1 MVSATFDGETVKKL
15 YEDDNIIISG
25 SMPPYGIVEAIPA
38 QVQVEGENS
47 LIAYDIKIYA
57 NADMMNAGINW
68 QPSAGALTVQVNSNV
83 LENGK
88 TFSIYHMEDA
98 DSEPV
103 LVAKAEAADH
113 AITFEAESFSIY
125 PVVEDQDERIAYR
138 FYNGTTLLA
147 TEYMRSGRQ
156 LYSFGDVGAE
166 YGQSFVGWAYTPDA
180 TTAVDNG
187 DMSTL
192 NAHLATG
199 EGDSG
204 NWQTGAPALYAQL
217 NNTTQ
222 NPWVATAAI
231 TPIRKWS
238 DVKNL
243 TYVNMFAVFQN
254 AYYLRYMRRDD
265 NGSVYVINTVRVLE
279 DAPNKTV
286 TINQQPTST
295 ELQEKFRGW
304 IDVTDLTLYT
314 NGTSITLNRH
324 MDLYEKYIGYNWL
337 VFDSNKASGSSAT
350 YTPPQFLNSRNI
362 ENIETTTKPADPEMK
377 GYYFTGWNTEKN
389 GSGTSWLTV
398 TRDSNGNVT
407 GYPVNQF
414 GNTLD
419 GDTILYAQWD
429 PAPQNYYVMFWR
441 QASSDAAG
449 LADSEKTYTYVGTET
464 RDSVTGRSVALA
476 NTDKNRST
484 GDFLNC
490 TFNSNLSDTGNV
502 TVNADGT
509 TTLNVYYDL
518 NAYPLTFQVP
528 AGTIMT
534 GTNGTQY
541 GLVNSEFVQVSY
553 STRYRYWYYTKNNRT
568 YQYEGLRYNS
578 NTWKTY
584 KTITALYGH
593 SIADEFPITWNN
605 GSRWLDYNGTYF
617 ANDKVIVSIDQMPP
631 KDITLRWSDPGTRP
645 TKTMNYYVQALED
658 AGATYNYPGYTSTGI
673 SSGDKTKSYSYG
685 GDSYDFV
692 LYDQIKAQYNMV
704 TEAEDFLDITGFT
717 KWTSD
722 PAFVNGVALNDSQN
736 PGTINMYY
744 TRDKNIIHFISE
756 GPNVT
761 ARSEKQDDEVYFEAS
776 LAPYGQQADGSWY
789 YEPNNGNEGY
799 FFAGWYLDKDC
810 TQEFNFDEETM
821 PAKNITVYAKWAT
834 LRTRVVLIPTPN
846 NAHNSE
852 VFFPNDQALKFRKDY
867 GETIDDNN
875 ISSDHALR
883 TGYKLEGWYTEPEFI
898 HKWDFSAPVTDK
910 VTGVNPNYQETADW
924 ANNTYGDNDGKHTNV
939 SCILKLHAKWT
950 LDVDTTKVYV
960 KYVVPEEYRTY
971 DLNGNLQ
978 TTVPID
984 SNAYSSEAENM
995 LVDIQGEPT
1004 GYPYGYDFNGW
1015 QLMNPDGTPSE
1026 KKYTATGNQYIE
1038 NFNSYVR
1045 TETVTDDDGN
1055 TAEMKVIYL
1064 QATFVVNAQGDKT
1077 TFINFDG
1084 NKYARLEDY
1093 KGYTNNSAKLHILKQ
1108 DYLVYENAIVI
1119 PDDDSFIIYHDE
1131 EPMEGFALVGWSFD
1145 NSVTAAQAEAILN
1158 GSAQTVTSGNGH
1170 ELTALEIFEPGVT
1183 VYADNEALNG
1193 INNENN
1199 TLYAIWKRMLPITIT
1214 KTRAIGTNATAPLE
1228 GAEFTV
1234 YSDAACTEAVTSKVS
1249 GSDGKFTLY
1258 LKDTGTY
1265 YMKETTVPE
1274 GFEENTTLYTIEV
1287 TSIGIKVSSTE
1298 GDVYSIT
1305 AAEALSGTQ
1314 GSYVIKNTPTPENK
1328 VDIVVKKVDANNN
1341 NGLSG
1346 AQFTLYYVQ
1355 SDGVDALAGT
1365 IDFGEN
1371 TTYTIAGLP
1380 SGTYKLV
1387 ETSAPA
1393 NYIIL
1398 NSETKFEVDASE
1410 VVKCILVGSNEDAS
1424 LDSTDPSGQT
1434 IIIQNHPIPA
1444 PTGIDFRILPY
1455 LFMLG
1460 AGLALMMGLRYG
1472 KKRQMN

>member
-1 MVSATFDGETVKKL
+1 MVSATFDGETVQKL

-57 NADMMNAGINW
+57 NADMKNAGINW
-68 QPSAGALTVQVNSNV
+68 QPSAGALTVQVNSNI

-88 TFSIYHMEDA
+88 TLSIYHMEDA

-156 LYSFGDVGAE
+156 LYSFGEVGAE

-254 AYYLRYMRRDD
+254 AYYLRYMHRND
-265 NGSVYVINTVRVLE
+265 NGSVYVINTVQVLE
-279 DAPNKTV
+279 DAANKSV

-295 ELQEKFRGW
+295 DLQENFRGW
-304 IDVTDLTLYT
+304 IDVTDLTVYQINQT
-314 NGTSITLNRH
+314 ITLDHH
-324 MDLYEKYIGYNWL
+324 MDLYEKYVGYNWL
-337 VFDSNKASGSSAT
+337 VFDSNKAPGSSAT
-350 YTPPQFLNSRNI
+350 YTPPQFLNSHNI

-377 GYYFTGWNTEKN
+377 GYYFAGWNTKKD

-414 GNTLD
+414 GNTLAD
-419 GDTILYAQWD
+419 DTILYAQWE
-429 PAPQNYYVMFWR
+429 PAPQNYYVVFWR
-441 QASSDAAG
+441 QASSDEAG
-449 LADSEKTYTYVGTET
+449 LDDSAKTYTYVGTET
-464 RDSVTGRSVALA
+464 RTSVTGASVALA

-518 NAYPLTFQVP
+518 NAYTLTFQVQDYGYIVSTNDNDNNP
-528 AGTIMT
+528 AKYGDVNGQKVRVYWNNGAFRTSDRWYGTVYNGTVYTYGLGWQTIHTITALAGHDIFDDWTFT
-534 GTNGTQY
+534 GTNGVYYDQTNTNISWTPQ
-541 GLVNSEFVQVSY
+541 NS
-553 STRYRYWYYTKNNRT
+553 STYTARITSMRLMPAENITFHYTLSNNATRT
-568 YQYEGLRYNS
+568 FY
-578 NTWKTY
+578 
-584 KTITALYGH
+584 
-593 SIADEFPITWNN
+593 
-605 GSRWLDYNGTYF
+605 
-617 ANDKVIVSIDQMPP
+617 
-631 KDITLRWSDPGTRP
+631 
-645 TKTMNYYVQALED
+645 YYVQALDTDSDTREYD
-658 AGATYNYPGYTSTGI
+658 GKQYVLRYTLPNDFNIVYYNDDFWELEGFIREAIAKSDDTKVNLSENQNINWTNLNNL
-673 SSGDKTKSYSYG
+673 SGRDNE
-685 GDSYDFV
+685 
-692 LYDQIKAQYNMV
+692 LY
-704 TEAEDFLDITGFT
+704 F
-717 KWTSD
+717 
-722 PAFVNGVALNDSQN
+722 
-736 PGTINMYY
+736 YY
-744 TRDKNIIHFISE
+744 TRQKYTITFISNATPLRE
-756 GPNVT
+756 
-761 ARSEKQDDEVYFEAS
+761 DEVYFEAS

-852 VFFPNDQALKFRKDY
+852 VFFPNDQALKFRIDY

-875 ISSDHALR
+875 INSDHALR

-898 HKWDFSAPVTDK
+898 NRWDFSAPVTDK

-924 ANNTYGDNDGKHTNV
+924 FNNTYGDNDGKHANV

-960 KYVVPEEYRTY
+960 KYVVPEGYRTY

-1004 GYPYGYDFNGW
+1004 GYTYGYDFNGW

-1064 QATFVVNAQGDKT
+1064 QATFQVNEQGDKT

-1084 NKYARLEDY
+1084 NKYARLEAY

-1158 GSAQTVTSGNGH
+1158 GSAENVTSGNGH
-1170 ELTALEIFEPGVT
+1170 ELTASEIFEPGVT

-1314 GSYVIKNTPTPENK
+1314 GSYEIKNTPKAENK
-1328 VDIVVKKVDANNN
+1328 VDIVVKKVDANTNV
-1341 NGLSG
+1341 GLSG
-1346 AQFTLYYVQ
+1346 AKFTLYYVQ
-1355 SDGVDALAGT
+1355 SDGADALAGT

-1398 NSETKFEVDASE
+1398 NSETKFEVDASG

-1424 LDSTDPSGQT
+1424 LDSSDTSGQT